1 MSLNIIGGLVG
12 MLLLFGLVVCII
24 GNACFVTAFKNEY
37 SNVTYHMAD
46 SASMYV
52 NGDQIDEYLDGK
64 EKEE

>member
-46 SASMYV
+46 SATVFV
-52 NGDQIDEYLDGK
+52 NGDHIEICALK
-64 EKEE
+64 S